1 MKDEKEKRQTT
12 LVYNQALHKCS
23 VGKKVREHEKF
34 SNRHIFLRKD
44 FSIKDKQNP
53 GNIYL
58 YTQKHTHTK
67 TCIYSIITEHESVFN
82 RHKRQL
88 KNIVEL
94 IKATLMKKIETV
106 KDQMQKKKKKVLLL
120 CKNRHSSSNP
130 GKRKTNP
137 ANENSRAILWLPA
150 KLISNFMH

>member
-106 KDQMQKKKKKVLLL
+106 KDQRQKKIRCCCCVRIDILVQIQE
-120 CKNRHSSSNP
+120 N
-130 GKRKTNP
+130 GKPTLQMKTQ
-137 ANENSRAILWLPA
+137 ELYYGCLP
-150 KLISNFMH
+150 N